1 MINKGMKLQPFFFT
15 FLAVCVATVAG
26 ARTAQAASLTTVVSG
41 LNNPR
46 GMDFDAQG
54 NLYITESG
62 SGGPVSDRCIASPSA
77 QYLKLCA
84 AENGSVIKVT
94 PDGTTTNFITGLA
107 SIGLAPTGEQAAGP
121 ADFKFDDKGNGYLL
135 VGLAG
140 NPGQRDSVLKSP
152 SLGQL
157 YKVDMATGALTS
169 LADLG
174 AYEFK
179 NNPDGT
185 DLISNPYAM
194 TIKNGYAYVVEGGGN
209 DVLKVALDGSG
220 IQTAKAI
227 PQLTVPVNSL
237 VFPPGVGAPAGG
249 TAGAP
254 PAGATGS
261 APPAG
266 APPAGATGSAPPAG
280 ATGTVPPT
288 GPVASADDKTNK
300 TPGSTDLPGGGS
312 QGIPPGY
319 EVASNGIPVSKQS
332 VPTGITQAPD
342 GTLTLSEYSYF
353 PYPEGKARIWSL
365 DDNLTTTGTGPSNS
379 QLTGKVLQDGF
390 TQLTGVSYD
399 KEGNLYALQSINQS
413 EWKAIQQGGAIIG
426 DTSGSLIKIAKD
438 GTRTTIWSGDGLTAA
453 SNLTLGPDG
462 DFYISNNARLAE
474 GKGSVIKIDPRA
486 KVPEPSSVLGLVAIG
501 ALGASSM
508 LKRKRKSLATIQ
520 AELV

>member
-15 FLAVCVATVAG
+15 FLAVCVASVAG
-26 ARTAQAASLTTVVSG
+26 AKTAQAASLTTVVSG

-54 NLYITESG
+54 NLYIAESG

-94 PDGTTTNFITGLA
+94 PDGTTTNFITGFA

-140 NPGQRDSVLKSP
+140 NPGERDTVLKAP
-152 SLGQL
+152 SLGKL
-157 YKVDMATGALTS
+157 YKVDMANGALTT

-194 TIKNGYAYVVEGGGN
+194 TIKDGYAYVVEGGGN
-209 DVLKVALDGSG
+209 DVLKVALDGTG
-220 IQTAKAI
+220 IKEAKAI

-261 APPAG
+261 
-266 APPAGATGSAPPAG
+266 TPPAG

-288 GPVASADDKTNK
+288 GPVASAGDKTDK
-300 TPGSTDLPGGGS
+300 TPGSTDAPGGG
-312 QGIPPGY
+312 QALPPGY

-332 VPTGITQAPD
+332 VPTGITKAPD
-342 GTLTLSEYSYF
+342 GSLTLSEYTYF

-379 QLTGKVLQDGF
+379 QLTGKVLLDGF

-413 EWKAIQQGGAIIG
+413 EWKAIKQGGDIIG

-438 GTRTTIWSGDGLTAA
+438 GTRTTVWSGNGLTAA

-462 DFYISNNARLAE
+462 SFYISNNARLAE

-486 KVPEPSSVLGLVAIG
+486 KVPESSSVLGLVAIG
-501 ALGASSM
+501 ALGAGSM
-508 LKRKRKSLATIQ
+508 LKRKRKSLAEIQ
-520 AELV
+520 TELV